1 MAVKRGF
8 EVYLVNPA
16 GSSKLG
22 EGLAWGLDIHTAS
35 AFVIGWWGVNSLKT
49 HNHSQKEEQFS

>member
-35 AFVIGWWGVNSLKT
+35 AFVIGW
-49 HNHSQKEEQFS
+49 